1 MFYLDLDELPGLF
14 DRFWF
19 WSKERANL
27 ASFRSTD
34 YMNEKGKVKPAIIEH
49 IKQKFSVEHKG
60 PVRMLTHLRYFGYCF
75 NPVTFYYCFN
85 EENGNLDFL
94 LADINNTPWD
104 ERFCYCF
111 DNREGQLLASNHQS
125 IAMSFEKQ
133 FHVSPFLPMEM
144 QCDWRFMIP
153 NENLTVY
160 MKNTADDLKYF
171 DAVLNLK
178 SKDISAASLFRVL
191 AGYPFMTMKV
201 TLGIYFQALKLW
213 LKRVPFYSNPST

>member
-1 MFYLDLDELPGLF
+1 
-14 DRFWF
+14 
-19 WSKERANL
+19 
-27 ASFRSTD
+27 
-34 YMNEKGKVKPAIIEH
+34 
-49 IKQKFSVEHKG
+49 
-60 PVRMLTHLRYFGYCF
+60 MLTHLRYFGYCF

>member
-1 MFYLDLDELPGLF
+1 MFYLDLDEVTSIF
-14 DRFWF
+14 DKFWF
-19 WSKERANL
+19 WSSEGSNL

-34 YMNEKGKVKPAIIEH
+34 YMNHKGSVKQAVLDQI
-49 IKQKFSVEHKG
+49 QDRFGVEHTG

-85 EENGNLDFL
+85 SDTGNLDFL

-111 DNREGQLLASNHQS
+111 DNRKGQLETRNGQS
-125 IAMSFEKQ
+125 IAMSFEKE

-153 NENLTVY
+153 NESLTVY
-160 MKNTADDLKYF
+160 MKNTAQDNKYF
-171 DAVLNLK
+171 DATLNLK
-178 SKDISAASLFRVL
+178 GVSISTVSLAKVL
-191 AGYPFMTMKV
+191 FGYPLMTIKV

-213 LKRVPFYSNPST
+213 VKRVPFYSHPNN